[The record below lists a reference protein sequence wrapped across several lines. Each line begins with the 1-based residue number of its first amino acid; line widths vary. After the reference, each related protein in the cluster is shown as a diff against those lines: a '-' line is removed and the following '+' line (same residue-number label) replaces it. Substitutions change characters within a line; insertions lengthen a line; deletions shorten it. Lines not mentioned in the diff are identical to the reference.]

1 MNRGDEAISGTGF
14 LCFAREGKGRTQE
27 IRMGVSNM
35 KVEDIKK
42 IAVMGAGDMG
52 YGIAEVALL
61 AGYKVAM
68 RDIEQRFIDKGFS
81 RIKESLDK
89 LVEKQKITEENRKAM
104 LANIQTFI
112 DIAESVKDADFVIEA
127 VPEVMDL
134 KEQVFRALD
143 AAAPKRA
150 ILASNTSTMSIT
162 EIASAT
168 KRPEQV
174 VGMHFFNPPV
184 LMKLVEVIKGEKTG
198 ESTMQLTYD
207 LALRMNKVPVRI
219 EKDSPGFIYNRIT
232 APTQILLGLMLE
244 KGVTTPVEI
253 DARMKK
259 EGVPMGPYELMDY
272 IGLDVS
278 YHIARNFCDRL
289 SRDHE
294 PATWL
299 KAKVDAGE
307 LGKKTGQGIYDWS
320 KGRPEIDLSRAKED
334 FDPDIFTALQV
345 NEATKLLEEGV
356 VKSPDEIDKAMVNG
370 GGAALG
376 PFQLAREIGYAKL
389 ARICDE
395 LAQKF
400 AVKVFEPTETLKKGI
415 LP

>member
-1 MNRGDEAISGTGF
+1 MRI
-14 LCFAREGKGRTQE
+14 
-27 IRMGVSNM
+27 SNM
-35 KVEDIKK
+35 KATDIKQ

-52 YGIAEVALL
+52 HGIAEVALL
-61 AGYKVAM
+61 AGYKVAI

-81 RIKESLDK
+81 RIKESLEK
-89 LVEKQKITEENRKAM
+89 LVEKQKVTEENKKAM

-112 DIAESVKDADFVIEA
+112 NIAESVKDADFVIEA
-127 VPEVMDL
+127 VPEIMDL
-134 KEQVFRALD
+134 KRQVFQALD
-143 AAAPKRA
+143 AAAPKHA

-184 LMKLVEVIKGEKTG
+184 LMKLVEVIKGGKTS
-198 ESTMQLTYD
+198 EATMQLTYD
-207 LALRMNKVPVRI
+207 LALRMNKLPVRV

-244 KGVTTPVEI
+244 KGVATPEEI

-259 EGVPMGPYELMDY
+259 AGAPMGPYELMDY

-278 YHIARNFCDRL
+278 CHIARNFSDRL

-294 PATWL
+294 PSAWL
-299 KAKVDAGE
+299 KAKVDAGA
-307 LGKKTGQGIYDWS
+307 LGKKTGQGIFDWS
-320 KGRPEIDLSRAKED
+320 KGRPEIDLSKAKED
-334 FDPDIFTALQV
+334 FDPNVFTALQV

-356 VKSPDEIDKAMVNG
+356 VKSPDDIDKAMVNG
-370 GGAALG
+370 GGVTLG
-376 PFQLAREIGYAKL
+376 PVQLAREIGYDKL
-389 ARICDE
+389 ARMCAE

-400 AVKVFEPTETLKKGI
+400 GVKEFEPTDTLKKGR
-415 LP
+415 LS

>member
-1 MNRGDEAISGTGF
+1 
-14 LCFAREGKGRTQE
+14 
-27 IRMGVSNM
+27 M
-35 KVEDIKK
+35 KTEDIKK

-52 YGIAEVALL
+52 HGIAEVALL

-68 RDIEQRFIDKGFS
+68 RDIKQRFIDKGFS

-89 LVEKQKITEENRKAM
+89 LVEKQKITEENKKAM

-112 DIAESVKDADFVIEA
+112 DIAESVKDADFIIEA

-134 KEQVFRALD
+134 KRQVFQALD
-143 AAAPKRA
+143 AAAPKHA

-198 ESTMQLTYD
+198 ETTMQLTYD

-232 APTQILLGLMLE
+232 APTQILLGLMVE
-244 KGVTTPVEI
+244 KGVATPEEI
-253 DARMKK
+253 DAQMKK
-259 EGVPMGPYELMDY
+259 AGAPMGPYELMDY

-278 YHIARNFCDRL
+278 YHIARNFSDRL

-299 KAKVDAGE
+299 KAKIDAGE
-307 LGKKTGQGIYDWS
+307 LGKKAGQGIYDWS
-320 KGRPEIDLSRAKED
+320 KGRPEIDLSKAKED
-334 FDPDIFTALQV
+334 FDPDILTALQV

-356 VKSPDEIDKAMVNG
+356 VKSPDDIDKAMVNG
-370 GGAALG
+370 GSAALG
-376 PFQLAREIGYAKL
+376 PFQLAREIGYDKL
-389 ARICDE
+389 AKICAE

-400 AVKVFEPTETLKKGI
+400 GVKVFEPTETLKKGNI
-415 LP
+415 

>member
-1 MNRGDEAISGTGF
+1 
-14 LCFAREGKGRTQE
+14 
-27 IRMGVSNM
+27 M

-52 YGIAEVALL
+52 HGIAEVALL
-61 AGYKVAM
+61 AGYKVAI
-68 RDIEQRFIDKGFS
+68 RDIEQRFIDKGLS

-127 VPEVMDL
+127 VPEIMDL
-134 KEQVFRALD
+134 KRQVFQALD
-143 AAAPKRA
+143 AAAPKHA

-184 LMKLVEVIKGEKTG
+184 LMKLVEVIKGEKTS
-198 ESTMQLTYD
+198 EAVMQLTYD

-219 EKDSPGFIYNRIT
+219 EKDSAGFIYNRIT
-232 APTQILLGLMLE
+232 APTQILLGLMVE
-244 KGVTTPVEI
+244 KGVATPEEI

-278 YHIARNFCDRL
+278 YHIARNLSDRL

-299 KAKVDAGE
+299 KAKIDAGE

-320 KGRPEIDLSRAKED
+320 KGRPEIDLSKAKED
-334 FDPDIFTALQV
+334 FDPDILTALQV

-356 VKSPDEIDKAMVNG
+356 VKSPDDIDKAMVNG

-376 PFQLAREIGYAKL
+376 PFQLAIEIGYDKL
-389 ARICDE
+389 ARTCAE
-395 LAQKF
+395 LAKKF
-400 AVKVFEPTETLKKGI
+400 GVKAFKPTETLKRGY
-415 LP
+415 

>member
-1 MNRGDEAISGTGF
+1 MI
-14 LCFAREGKGRTQE
+14 KGE
-27 IRMGVSNM
+27 DKKVKMGVYKM
-35 KVEDIKK
+35 KAEDIKK

-52 YGIAEVALL
+52 HGIAEVALL

-89 LVEKQKITEENRKAM
+89 LVEKQKITEDNRKAM
-104 LANIQTFI
+104 LANIQIFI

-127 VPEVMDL
+127 VPEIMDL
-134 KEQVFRALD
+134 KREVFQALD
-143 AAAPKRA
+143 AAAPKHA

-162 EIASAT
+162 EIASVT

-184 LMKLVEVIKGEKTG
+184 LMKLVEVIKGENTSKAI
-198 ESTMQLTYD
+198 MQLTYD
-207 LALRMNKVPVRI
+207 LALRMNKVPVRV

-232 APTQILLGLMLE
+232 APTQILLALMLE
-244 KGVTTPVEI
+244 RGVATPVEI

-259 EGVPMGPYELMDY
+259 AGAPMGPYELMDY
-272 IGLDVS
+272 IGLDIS
-278 YHIARNFCDRL
+278 YHIARNFSDRL

-299 KAKVDAGE
+299 KAKFNAGE

-334 FDPDIFTALQV
+334 FNPDSFTALQV

-356 VKSPDEIDKAMVNG
+356 VESPDEIDKAMVNG
-370 GGAALG
+370 GGVALG
-376 PFQLAREIGYAKL
+376 PFQLAREIGYDKL
-389 ARICDE
+389 TRICDE

-400 AVKVFEPTETLKKGI
+400 GVKVFEPTETLKKGNI
-415 LP
+415 